1 MTTTKQ
7 ITHFYLLERTHYI
20 TKFHSILWKWVA
32 GSNSLLKKRKRL
44 SQAFAFSAGRS
55 QLLCALRCGRS
66 RVTVMGTFKEGAGVL
81 PSGNSLSFGD

>member
-32 GSNSLLKKRKRL
+32 GCHPQVMFNVFFYKARVEYKGSYKEYVNKWGITFLPESN
-44 SQAFAFSAGRS
+44 
-55 QLLCALRCGRS
+55 
-66 RVTVMGTFKEGAGVL
+66 
-81 PSGNSLSFGD
+81 